1 MTLLWRRPTTLDGAI
16 EELASDDAAIY
27 AGGVSLVL
35 LMNLGLFEPATLV
48 SLAAVPGLAA
58 VTGDDEAVDLGAMCT
73 HARLAADPILRR
85 THPAAADMF
94 AGIGNVRVRSWGTL
108 GGNLA
113 HADPAQDPP
122 VMLAALHGTVSVVGP
137 RGDRVIPVEAIAEG
151 PLSPALDPDEIVT
164 SVRLPL
170 AEERS
175 GSSYLKYLP
184 GTKDDYATVSIGAHL
199 QFDRAGAVRQARLV
213 AGAVGPTVVVLGAG
227 SEVLTGH
234 PLDPDVLD
242 ALRVAV
248 RDEVNPSSDR
258 RGSADYK
265 REMAGIVAARAASAC
280 RPASARP

>member
-1 MTLLWRRPTTLDGAI
+1 MTLLWRRPTTIDEALG
-16 EELASDDAAIY
+16 ELASDDAAIY

-35 LMNLGLFEPATLV
+35 LMNLGLFEPAKLV

-58 VTGDDEAVDLGAMCT
+58 VTADDDAVQLGAMCT

-94 AGIGNVRVRSWGTL
+94 SGIGNVRVRSWGTL

-122 VMLAALHGTVSVVGP
+122 VMLAALRGTVSIVGP
-137 RGDRVIPVEAIAEG
+137 HGDRVIAVEELAEG

-164 SVRLPL
+164 SVRLPV
-170 AEERS
+170 AEEGS
-175 GSSYLKYLP
+175 GSCYLKYLP
-184 GTKDDYATVSIGAHL
+184 GTRDDYATVSIGANL
-199 QFDRAGAVRQARLV
+199 QFDREGVVTQARLV
-213 AGAVGPTVVVLGAG
+213 AGAVGPTVVVLGAA

-234 PLDPDVLD
+234 PLDPDVLE

-265 REMAGIVAARAASAC
+265 REMAGIVAGRAASAS
-280 RPASARP
+280 RPGQARP